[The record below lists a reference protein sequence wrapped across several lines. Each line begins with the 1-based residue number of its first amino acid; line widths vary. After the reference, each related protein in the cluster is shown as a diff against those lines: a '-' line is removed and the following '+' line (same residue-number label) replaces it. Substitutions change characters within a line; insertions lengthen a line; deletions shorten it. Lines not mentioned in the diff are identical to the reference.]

1 MTGKGPKSDQ
11 VEQAVKVL
19 IYIEQVAE
27 KLRLKIE
34 KEKTVPDWLQVRLQQ
49 VAIQLNMASPYLAQA
64 TPKKKFEPST
74 SGEKK

>member
-1 MTGKGPKSDQ
+1 MSSKVSKTDQ
-11 VEQAVKVL
+11 VEQAVKIL
-19 IYIEQVAE
+19 LYIEQVAE

-49 VAIQLNMASPYLAQA
+49 VAIQLNMTSPYLAPA
-64 TPKKKFEPST
+64 PPKKRFEPS